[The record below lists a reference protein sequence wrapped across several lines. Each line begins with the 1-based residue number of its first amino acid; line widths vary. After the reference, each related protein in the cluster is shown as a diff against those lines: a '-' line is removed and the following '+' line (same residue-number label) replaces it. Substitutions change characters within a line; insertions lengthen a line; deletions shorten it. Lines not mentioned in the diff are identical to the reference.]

1 MKLIVITGIPGS
13 GSTTVLSKALEEVEY
28 THLNYGDIMTQIAVS
43 EGLVEN
49 RDQLRKLSP
58 ETQKKVQKLAAKEI
72 KNRSK
77 LENVIVD
84 THCTISTPS
93 GFLPGLPNWVLEE
106 LQPNGFIMIEAKA
119 SEIIARRAGDEL
131 RVRDIEGEDEI
142 DLHQEMN
149 RAVSMAYSTL
159 TGATVKILKNYD
171 NQLDET
177 IAKMVTV
184 LKM

>member
-28 THLNYGDIMTQIAVS
+28 LHLNYGDIMTQIAVN

-58 ETQKKVQKLAAKEI
+58 ETQKKVQQLTAKEI

-77 LENVIVD
+77 SENVIVD

-93 GFLPGLPNWVLEE
+93 GFLPGLPSWVLEE
-106 LQPNGFIMIEAKA
+106 LQPSGFIMIEAKA
-119 SEIIARRAGDEL
+119 SEIIARRASDDS
-131 RVRDIEGEDEI
+131 RVRDIECADEI

-149 RAVSMAYSTL
+149 RAASMAYATL
-159 TGATVKILKNYD
+159 TGATVKILKNHD
-171 NQLDET
+171 NRLDET
-177 IAKMVTV
+177 IAKMVAV
-184 LKM
+184 LNM